1 MFHGS
6 GFSIKQVQKRL
17 HKTYYKPPN
26 LFSARIPNH
35 RIPNLPLL
43 VGFAESGMVEK
54 MRARAARWD
63 THGRAWVI
71 HGIPNPRRIR

>member
-54 MRARAARWD
+54 CALELLGETLM
-63 THGRAWVI
+63 VVLE
-71 HGIPNPRRIR
+71 